1 MVEFRNQTVTYLKR
15 KFRDIGIR
23 PVSKHGQNFL
33 IDMNIL
39 DLLVRSAEI
48 GPEDVVLE
56 IGTGTGTLSTRL
68 ASLAAHVVTVE
79 IDPHMVAL
87 AQEELDG
94 FENVTLL
101 QTDALRNKNHFQPI
115 LMETIRDVMERTGAK
130 RYRLAANLPYNV
142 ATPILSNLLRAE
154 LTPASMTVTIQKEM
168 ADRLV
173 AVPSTKDYGAISV
186 WMQSQCDVE
195 LVRVMP
201 PSVFWPKPKVD
212 SAIVHLQ
219 LDPERRARIPDRE
232 FFHEFTRSVFFHRR
246 KYLRSVLHSAF
257 KNRLE
262 KSEVDQV
269 MRTHGI
275 REDARAETFAVEEI
289 FQMGERF
296 REALAQKGDIAT
308 P

>member
-68 ASLAAHVVTVE
+68 ASQAAHLVTVE

-219 LDPERRARIPDRE
+219 LDPERRAGIPDLE

-269 MRTHGI
+269 MRTHNI
-275 REDARAETFAVEEI
+275 QEDARAETFSVEEI

>member
-15 KFRDIGIR
+15 KFREIGIR

-39 DLLVRSAEI
+39 DLLVRSAGI
-48 GPEDVVLE
+48 GSEDVVLE

-68 ASLAAHVVTVE
+68 ASQAAHVVTVE

-115 LMETIRDVMERTGAK
+115 LMETIREAMERTGAK

-186 WMQSQCDVE
+186 WMQSQCSVE
-195 LVRVMP
+195 MIRVMP
-201 PSVFWPKPKVD
+201 PTVFWPKPKVD
-212 SAIVHLQ
+212 SAIVHLEV
-219 LDPERRARIPDRE
+219 DPERRARIPDLE

-257 KNRLE
+257 KGRLE
-262 KSEVDQV
+262 KGEVDQV

-275 REDARAETFAVEEI
+275 QEDARAETFAVEEI

-296 REALAQKGDIAT
+296 REALAQKGEMAT
-308 P
+308 E